1 MNRFLL
7 GRYFAIRMI
16 MTQTQL
22 KRREK
27 QLNEGL
33 YTQKEKRKEEKG
45 TLKFNL
51 KKLHSISN
59 S

>member
-33 YTQKEKRKEEKG
+33 YTQKEKRKAEKG

-51 KKLHSISN
+51 KKLNSISN

>member
-16 MTQTQL
+16 TTETQL

-27 QLNEGL
+27 QLNAGL
-33 YTQKEKRKEEKG
+33 YTQKERRKEEKG

-51 KKLHSISN
+51 KKLNSISN